1 MERAETSL
9 DTLAYDMNRAGHRVP
24 VVEAIKVMIQALQ
37 AIERI
42 HVKGVVHGDIHWGNL
57 VLLNRNGHQDLR
69 LIDFGNAMFAD
80 EMELLPAIVRVPGSY
95 NHCYFSHWNL
105 AGYRFAYRDDVF
117 KALMVGAFLINGPK
131 YSEYCVGL
139 ESDIQAMMAFKR
151 DSFLFA
157 LPNRDHIAE
166 LPIDSDTKRIVR
178 QRLSNALVLAR
189 TPRHV
194 DDLPNYGGIVD
205 ELSAAVD
212 ALQAAQS

>member
-1 MERAETSL
+1 MV
-9 DTLAYDMNRAGHRVP
+9 H
-24 VVEAIKVMIQALQ
+24 AIR

-42 HVKGVVHGDIHWGNL
+42 HSQGVIHGDVHWGNL
-57 VLLNRNGHQDLR
+57 VLMRRGEELGIS

-80 EMELLPAIVRVPGSY
+80 EMERLPVMARVPGSY
-95 NHCYFSHWNL
+95 NHCLFSHWNL

-117 KALMVGAFLINGPK
+117 KALLVGAFLINGPK
-131 YSEYCVGL
+131 YSEFCVGL
-139 ESDIQAMMAFKR
+139 ESDITTMMLFKR

-194 DDLPNYGGIVD
+194 DDLPNYGVIVD